1 MFSELD
7 IVTLNH
13 DLIEHNLKKGAV
25 GTILQVYEKGKAYEV
40 EFVNNK
46 GETLAIVTLK
56 GSDISLETKSKTLH
70 SHGDTSV

>member
-46 GETLAIVTLK
+46 GETLALVTLK